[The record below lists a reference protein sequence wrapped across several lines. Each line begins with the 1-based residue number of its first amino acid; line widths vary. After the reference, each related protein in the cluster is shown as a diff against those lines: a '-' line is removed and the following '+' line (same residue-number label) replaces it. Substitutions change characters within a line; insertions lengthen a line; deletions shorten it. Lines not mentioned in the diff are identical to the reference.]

1 MSLHN
6 HLQKL
11 LVKGRLCEVTDD
23 NMISLKGGQGKN
35 RYSVDL
41 TDIDAK
47 NISVIN
53 LGKNPHSSL
62 INEYGGYKK
71 ICDYLILVPQEKD
84 NRVVALLCE
93 LKKTYNGSGHDQ
105 LHASIPF
112 LDYIKSLLH
121 THFDENRQFKHQFII
136 IASKMASRFD
146 KQPVRPDPIQ
156 KQTINFKHI
165 TITLILGETIP
176 FNKILI

>member
-1 MSLHN
+1 M
-6 HLQKL
+6 
-11 LVKGRLCEVTDD
+11 
-23 NMISLKGGQGKN
+23 
-35 RYSVDL
+35 
-41 TDIDAK
+41 
-47 NISVIN
+47 IN

-62 INEYGGYKK
+62 LNEYGRYKK

-121 THFDENRQFKHQFII
+121 THFDENRQFKHQFIL

-146 KQPVRPDPIQ
+146 KQTVRPDPIQ
-156 KQTINFKHI
+156 KTINFKRI
-165 TITLILGETIP
+165 GITLILGETIP